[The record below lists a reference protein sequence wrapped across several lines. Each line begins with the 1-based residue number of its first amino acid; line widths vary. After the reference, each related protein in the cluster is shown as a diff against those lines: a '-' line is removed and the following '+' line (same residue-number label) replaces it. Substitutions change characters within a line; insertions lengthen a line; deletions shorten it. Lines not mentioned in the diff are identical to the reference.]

1 MEKFTN
7 LENIMELQ
15 ADLMDGRTKYIAPQP
30 SKDLIIKKQILA
42 KYNKII
48 TYANNSGFNVSKDI
62 HELEIGD
69 ESYYY
74 VTIKETDDKTWRK
87 GIEYAATFELG
98 MKIRRVLKAQ
108 GYASVEAEF

>member
-1 MEKFTN
+1 M
-7 LENIMELQ
+7 LQ
-15 ADLMDGRTKYIAPQP
+15 KVFIIIL
-30 SKDLIIKKQILA
+30 SLIIKKQILA

-74 VTIKETDDKTWRK
+74 VTHP
-87 GIEYAATFELG
+87 
-98 MKIRRVLKAQ
+98 
-108 GYASVEAEF
+108 